1 MKWAE
6 GFMGKSPARRK
17 ARPSVQ
23 SAVAH
28 FPARA
33 TPAKWRQVLIKPP
46 EDLPPF
52 LSLRGVETL
61 YSRHAHPCY

>member
-6 GFMGKSPARRK
+6 GFMGKSPARRI

-23 SAVAH
+23 VGGRTY
-28 FPARA
+28 PR
-33 TPAKWRQVLIKPP
+33 PRDPDRWRQVLIKPP

-52 LSLRGVETL
+52 LCPKR
-61 YSRHAHPCY
+61 

>member
-6 GFMGKSPARRK
+6 GFMGSSPALRI

-23 SAVAH
+23 VGGRTFPRPRDPDKVAAG
-28 FPARA
+28 P
-33 TPAKWRQVLIKPP
+33 IKPP

-52 LSLRGVETL
+52 LSL
-61 YSRHAHPCY
+61 A